1 VAERVNI
8 ADKLPRKLCGGAIE
22 ASASTATS
30 AT

>member
-22 ASASTATS
+22 AAESAPTS